1 MMEDCL
7 GNVSDGMA
15 NEYYGYHDTPSM
27 THEERKERQATD
39 KMAARKRVHVDTR
52 GMELDDMRMLRNLL
66 DDAIFQEEEK
76 ARKPKEP
83 EGGDGTIISFTKRFN
98 RAGTREGTAYYYAAI
113 KARGGWSV
121 TGQSGLN
128 GIGWER
134 LLNFIQDEESN
145 PRRALSTLKVVYTV

>member
-98 RAGTREGTAYYYAAI
+98 RSQTYYYAAI

-134 LLNFIQDEESN
+134 LLNFIQDKESV
-145 PRRALSTLKVVYTV
+145 PARALESLEIVYTV

>member
-1 MMEDCL
+1 MMEDDL

-15 NEYYGYHDTPSM
+15 GEYYGYHDTPSM

-39 KMAARKRVHVDTR
+39 KMAERKRVHVDTR

-76 ARKPKEP
+76 AKNPKEP
-83 EGGDGTIISFTKRFN
+83 ENGDGTIIKFQKQFN
-98 RAGTREGTAYYYAAI
+98 GRQVYMYAAI
-113 KARGGWSV
+113 HARGGWSV

-128 GIGWER
+128 GIGWKR
-134 LLNFIQDEESN
+134 LLNFIKDKESN
-145 PRRALSTLKVVYTV
+145 PQRAINTIAVVHTP

>member
-98 RAGTREGTAYYYAAI
+98 GRQVYYYAAI

-134 LLNFIQDEESN
+134 LLNFIQDKESV
-145 PRRALSTLKVVYTV
+145 PARALESLEIVHIV